1 MALGALGCSLWE
13 ALAGLGGC
21 WERSWEVT
29 GSLWKVFGVL
39 GGSWEVLGALG
50 KVLRDSRD
58 GLGELLGAL
67 EFLWEG
73 FWGSSGPLKDSQ
85 IGPCRGGS
93 VKTR

>member
-21 WERSWEVT
+21 WDKSWEVT

-50 KVLRDSRD
+50 KVLKGSCVVPF
-58 GLGELLGAL
+58 GAT
-67 EFLWEG
+67 
-73 FWGSSGPLKDSQ
+73 
-85 IGPCRGGS
+85 S
-93 VKTR
+93 VGKRKKRQKQ

>member
-39 GGSWEVLGALG
+39 GRSWEVLGALG
-50 KVLRDSRD
+50 KVLKDSRIVPF
-58 GLGELLGAL
+58 GAT
-67 EFLWEG
+67 
-73 FWGSSGPLKDSQ
+73 
-85 IGPCRGGS
+85 S
-93 VKTR
+93 VGKRKKRQKQYKYKS